1 MKTTININ
9 ISKTEIDKMFTD
21 LAKKI
26 ADSTLQ
32 SNEGYSCHINV
43 DANSKE
49 FSSVDITFVKNI
61 P

>member
-9 ISKTEIDKMFTD
+9 ITKQEIDKMFTD

-32 SNEGYSCHINV
+32 SAEGYSCSINV

-49 FSSVDITFVKNI
+49 FSSVDITFTKNTV
-61 P
+61 